1 MPLPAFEDLFAAAD
15 QRSRRIRVAAAGA
28 ADRTVLEAVSL
39 AQQRGWI
46 EPILIGSANEIK
58 QCAED
63 AGLSLDGMRIVDSEQ
78 PGAAAV
84 AEVRAGRADTL
95 MKGQINTPDLI
106 RAVLNAETGLR
117 TGKTLCQV
125 VLMEIPRH
133 SRRFLLSDTGLCIE
147 PNFRQ
152 KSEILDSLILVAH
165 GLGESC
171 PKVAVMSATEKVAP
185 AMPDTVDADELQRL
199 NAAGEF
205 PGSLVQG
212 PLSFDLA
219 YAADAADKKRI
230 GGEVV
235 GAADG
240 MLFPNLLAANL
251 TVKAIMYTADCR
263 FGGVVCGAACPIVF
277 MSRADTTQTRLNS
290 LALAVTLVAANV
302 WPATING
309 LTDSPV

>member
-1 MPLPAFEDLFAAAD
+1 MPLPAFDTLFAAAD
-15 QRSRRIRVAAAGA
+15 QRTKRIRVAAAGA

-46 EPILIGSANEIK
+46 EPILIGNAEEIR
-58 QCAED
+58 QCALE
-63 AGLSLDGMRIVDSEQ
+63 ANVSLDGMRIVDSAQ
-78 PGAAAV
+78 PGPDAV

-106 RAVLNAETGLR
+106 RAVLNGESGLR

-125 VLMEIPRH
+125 VFMEIPGK

-152 KSEILDSLILVAH
+152 KTEILDSLILVAH
-165 GLGESC
+165 GLGEAN
-171 PKVAVMSATEKVAP
+171 PKVAVMSASEKVSN
-185 AMPDTVDADELQRL
+185 AMPDTGEADELTRL

-205 PGSLVQG
+205 PGSIVQG

-219 YAADAADKKRI
+219 FAADAGDKKRI

-235 GAADG
+235 GAADA
-240 MLFPNLLAANL
+240 MLFPNLLAGNL
-251 TVKAIMYTADCR
+251 TVKGIMYTADCQ

-277 MSRADTTQTRLNS
+277 MSRADTTETRLNS
-290 LALAVTLVAANV
+290 LALAVTLVAAGT
-302 WPATING
+302 WPSEIQPRSA
-309 LTDSPV
+309 